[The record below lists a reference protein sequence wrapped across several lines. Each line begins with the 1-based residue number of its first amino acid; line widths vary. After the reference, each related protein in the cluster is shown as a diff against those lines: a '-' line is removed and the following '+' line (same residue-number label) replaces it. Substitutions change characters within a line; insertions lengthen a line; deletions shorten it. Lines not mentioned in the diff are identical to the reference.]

1 MPRRQLAATAF
12 VAAGMTYL
20 LPFLSLCIVAAFVCL
35 VLPARAI
42 ATPASIDAVRCQ
54 QLIDYYERY
63 SPGRSANS
71 DGKRNFTRLG
81 AGIDCER
88 GDYAKGIDAMDALL
102 SGKKYKLPPAPKT
115 AP

>member
-1 MPRRQLAATAF
+1 
-12 VAAGMTYL
+12 MTYL

-35 VLPARAI
+35 ALPGRAT
-42 ATPASIDAVRCQ
+42 ASSPSIDAARCR

-63 SPGRSANS
+63 SPGRSTNS

-88 GDYAKGIDAMDALL
+88 GDYAMGIAAMEILL
-102 SGKKYKLPPAPKT
+102 VGKKFTLPPLPKAAP
-115 AP
+115 